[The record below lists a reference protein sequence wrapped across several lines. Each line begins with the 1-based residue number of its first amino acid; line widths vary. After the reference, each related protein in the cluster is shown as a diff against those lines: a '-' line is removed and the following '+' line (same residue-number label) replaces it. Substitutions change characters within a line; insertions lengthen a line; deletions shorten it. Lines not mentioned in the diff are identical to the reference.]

1 MPAPQLEVRVDG
13 NTNIVRQFNKL
24 DHALNR
30 LDWATATEIVDKA
43 LRGASNIPVA
53 KAKSGS
59 RGFFDRTGRLRASI
73 KVQKVRKYGRN
84 HWNIIAG
91 GPSAP
96 HAHLIEEGTAY
107 RFRGRTRAINRA
119 LAGRPSKFGRIVEKR
134 SELRLENR
142 GRVEA
147 RHFLSGAV
155 EENQREMLNFVIQYG
170 RSRLAKM
177 ARTARRGTGLK
188 K

>member
-1 MPAPQLEVRVDG
+1 MAQLDIRVDG
-13 NTNIVRQFNKL
+13 NSNIVRQFNKL

-43 LRGASNIPVA
+43 IRGAAKIPVA
-53 KAKSGS
+53 TAKSGS
-59 RGFFDRTGRLRASI
+59 RAFQDRTGRLRQSI
-73 KVQKVRKYGRN
+73 RVQKVRKYGRN

-96 HAHLIEEGTAY
+96 HAHLIERGTDY
-107 RFRGRTRAINRA
+107 RFGSRSRRINRVR
-119 LAGRPSKFGRIVEKR
+119 AGRRNKFGF
-134 SELRLENR
+134 LEGADQLNLTSR
-142 GRVEA
+142 GRVRA
-147 RHFLSGAV
+147 RNFLTGSV
-155 EENQREMLNFVIQYG
+155 EENRREMLNFVIQYG
-170 RSRLAKM
+170 RSRLAAM